1 MNMVLWS
8 IQIGYAKRDRL
19 VPKILIRQAKE
30 ADAHAMLT
38 YLRQLADEQNP
49 YLLITADHAYDMTI
63 DDERKFIRKHRKASN
78 SLLLIAWVDGEVVG
92 AINATGE
99 KRVSTQHTVTL
110 GVSVLADWRDKGI
123 GTRLMQHCLSWAKSN
138 TKVKRVQLDVFVGNE
153 RAIHIYEKL
162 GFCREGVRQAYY
174 YKNGQFI
181 DAIIMAIVFD

>member
-1 MNMVLWS
+1 MVLWS
-8 IQIGYAKRDRL
+8 IQIGYAKRVQR
-19 VPKILIRQAKE
+19 VPKIVIRPARE

-49 YLLITADHAYDMTI
+49 FLLITSDHAYDMTI
-63 DDERKFIRKHRKASN
+63 DDERKFIRKHRKVAN
-78 SLLLIAWVDGEVVG
+78 SLLLIAMDGDKVVG

-110 GVSVLADWRDKGI
+110 GVSVLDDWRDKGV
-123 GTRLMQHCLSWAKSN
+123 GTRLLQHCLAWAKRN
-138 TKVKRVQLDVFVGNE
+138 TKIKRVQLDVFVGNE
-153 RAIHIYEKL
+153 RAIHVYEKL
-162 GFCREGVRQAYY
+162 GFCREGLREAYY